1 MAHSYLIRYG
11 LMGRVGRF
19 WSESAG
25 LQRGQTV
32 VIRSHRGTELG
43 EVLVPVPADSSAEL
57 TPEPGSTR
65 IVRVAAEADFER
77 ARQADHD
84 RAARFERCRRVF
96 EDGVWPLELID
107 VEPLLDDRRVVLHYL
122 GPHRLDVSGL
132 LATLRATCDL
142 DVVFEPVGRDVD
154 VNELGD
160 SERADGSAGGC
171 GSCGS
176 GSGGCGSGE
185 GGCGSSAHG
194 GGCSDCGVKKLL
206 AASRPVAA
214 G

>member
-25 LQRGQTV
+25 LERGQTV

-43 EVLVPVPADSSAEL
+43 EVLVPAPAGPSTEL
-57 TPEPGSTR
+57 TPEPASTR
-65 IVRVAAEADFER
+65 IVRVATAADHER
-77 ARQADHD
+77 ARQAEHD
-84 RAARFERCRRVF
+84 RAERFERCRRVF

-107 VEPLLDDRRVVLHYL
+107 VEPLLDDCRVVLHYL

-142 DVVFEPVGRDVD
+142 DVIFEPVGRDVD
-154 VNELGD
+154 AGELEQPEPDHG
-160 SERADGSAGGC
+160 AAGSC
-171 GSCGS
+171 GQCGS
-176 GSGGCGSGE
+176 GSSGGGCGSGE
-185 GGCGSSAHG
+185 GGCSE
-194 GGCSDCGVKKLL
+194 CGVKKLL
-206 AASRPVAA
+206 AARRPVAA